1 MQPPISLIFYDE
13 KCLLWHNN
21 RQSKQTEVGELM
33 SSKSIELPV
42 LGQVLR
48 LNCPEEQHEALRQ
61 AARALDQRVSEMK
74 ERTGILQLEKVL
86 SIVALNLSYEL
97 IQEQQKAQLIE
108 NVVATRIQQLDNS
121 LENILAQK
129 ANF

>member
-1 MQPPISLIFYDE
+1 
-13 KCLLWHNN
+13 
-21 RQSKQTEVGELM
+21 M
-33 SSKSIELPV
+33 SSQSIELSV

-48 LNCPEEQHEALRQ
+48 LNCQEDQHDALRQ

-97 IQEQQKAQLIE
+97 IQQQQVTQKIEQ
-108 NVVATRIQQLDNS
+108 VVSTQIRQLDNS
-121 LENILAQK
+121 LEGILAQK
-129 ANF
+129 NNT